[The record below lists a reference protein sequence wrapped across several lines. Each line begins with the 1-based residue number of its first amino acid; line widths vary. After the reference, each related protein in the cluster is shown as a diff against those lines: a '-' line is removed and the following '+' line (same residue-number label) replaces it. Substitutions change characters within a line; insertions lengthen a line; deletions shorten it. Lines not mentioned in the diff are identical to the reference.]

1 MRRVETTPAANQD
14 LVEIAHYTALSQDS
28 IEAARDFVWLLKDK
42 FLLLAEN
49 PDVGRVR
56 DEITGV
62 RKAGPDALR
71 SFPVNKYVVFYEPT
85 EGGVRILRVLH
96 ASRDLPPLV

>member
-28 IEAARDFVWLLKDK
+28 IEAARDFVWMLKDK
-42 FLLLAEN
+42 FMLLAEN

-56 DEITGV
+56 DEITSV
-62 RKAGPDALR
+62 RRASTHPLR
-71 SFPVNKYVVFYEPT
+71 SFPINKYVVFYEPL
-85 EGGVRILRVLH
+85 EDGVRILRVLH
-96 ASRDLPPLV
+96 ASRDITDIF